1 MLDKPTLAL
10 STCWNSSRHKNG
22 YDMLLEA
29 RELGFEYVELSH
41 GTRIVLVEGI
51 LQAVEEGVVKVS
63 STHNFCPLPMGINHA
78 APNLFEP
85 SARQPQE
92 HDQWLRH
99 TKRSID
105 FTAKVGASA
114 MVTHLGSVQFFWS
127 NPARKIQRHLSDHEE
142 IDPTTD
148 EAYRK
153 VLEKACAKLRNRM
166 PAYWQQVQASLAEA
180 RAHALENGVS
190 LGCENRERF
199 EELPVDADFPSF
211 LASLDQDGKNHCG
224 YWHDTGH
231 AALKEAMGL
240 INHREQLEQ
249 NIDRLLGWHLH
260 DVANGNDHQPIGH
273 GEIDFEMISS
283 FWKPEHRLTLEL
295 SPRTKTKHVKES
307 RERVEALIAMR
318 FG

>member
-1 MLDKPTLAL
+1 MLV
-10 STCWNSSRHKNG
+10 
-22 YDMLLEA
+22 EA
-29 RELGFEYVELSH
+29 RDLGFEYVELSH

-51 LQAVEEGVVKVS
+51 LRAVEEGVVKVS

-127 NPARKIQRHLSDHEE
+127 NPVRKIMRNLSHNED
-142 IDPTTD
+142 IDPATD
-148 EAYRK
+148 EQHRK
-153 VLEKACAKLRNRM
+153 ILEKACLKLRNRM
-166 PAYWQQVQASLAEA
+166 PAFWQQVQDSLEEV
-180 RAHALENGVS
+180 RMHALENGVS
-190 LGCENRERF
+190 LGCENREKF
-199 EELPVDADFPSF
+199 QELPVDADFPEF
-211 LASLDQDGKNHCG
+211 LASLDKDGKNHCG

-231 AALKEAMGL
+231 AELKSDMGM
-240 INHREQLEQ
+240 INHREQLEK
-249 NIDRLLGWHLH
+249 NVDRLIGWHLH
-260 DVANGNDHQPIGH
+260 DVKDGDDHHPIGH
-273 GEIDFEMISS
+273 GQIDFEMVSS
-283 FWKPEHRLTLEL
+283 FWRPEHRLTLEL
-295 SPRTKTKHVKES
+295 SPRTRSKHVAES
-307 RERVEALIAMR
+307 RERVLELIEKR